1 MPRRLVLV
9 PLLAC
14 LLVSSACAGSDAESA
29 ASTDAGSTEPFRAIE
44 TIDDQGRPYLSPQDV
59 DPAVSD
65 VQQQFA
71 DWGLPA
77 EISGVYDDETLAI
90 VMAFQYS
97 QELVPDGVIGPN
109 TWDALDDPEELPE
122 DVDPLTLIEIAT
134 VALTSP
140 SDARTMLVDEGL
152 PLPVASPEEAV
163 DAVGDAAEGE
173 EPTDGD
179 DGPEADVSEPMA
191 RAVVELGEQQVYLY
205 NASGAVTHQFSVS
218 SGRDGLTPVGT
229 FSTQSESDTA
239 WASADSSITM
249 KWMTRF
255 NGGIGFHG
263 IPVKD
268 GVGLETPLGE
278 RPVSAGCIR
287 MDDSDAKT
295 LQDVLPIGAEV
306 VVRG

>member
-1 MPRRLVLV
+1 MPIRLSLV

-14 LLVSSACAGSDAESA
+14 SLVLAACGGSSPGSA
-29 ASTDAGSTEPFRAIE
+29 ASADAGTTEPFRAIE
-44 TIDDQGRPYLSPQDV
+44 TTDDQGRPYLSPQDV
-59 DPAVSD
+59 DPAVSEM
-65 VQQQFA
+65 QQRFA
-71 DWGLPA
+71 DWDLPVQV
-77 EISGVYDDETLAI
+77 SGVYDDDTLAV

-109 TWDALDDPEELPE
+109 TWDALDDPVELPD

-134 VALTSP
+134 VALSSP
-140 SDARTMLVDEGL
+140 SDARTMLDEKGL
-152 PLPVASPEEAV
+152 PPPVTSPQGTVPDGSES
-163 DAVGDAAEGE
+163 AEGDE
-173 EPTDGD
+173 STGD
-179 DGPEADVSEPMA
+179 DDDSASA
-191 RAVVELGEQQVYLY
+191 ATAVVELGEQQVYVY
-205 NASGAVTHQFSVS
+205 DRSGAVTHQFSVS

-229 FSTQSESDTA
+229 FSTQSESDMA
-239 WASADSSITM
+239 WASSDSSITM

-287 MDDSDAKT
+287 MADDDAKT
-295 LQDVLPIGAEV
+295 LQEVLPVGAQV
-306 VVRG
+306 IVRG

>member
-1 MPRRLVLV
+1 MSSRSRLIVALLTCSLVLA
-9 PLLAC
+9 AC
-14 LLVSSACAGSDAESA
+14 GDRGADSA
-29 ASTDAGSTEPFRAIE
+29 AASDDPPAAPFRAIE
-44 TIDDQGRPYLSPQDV
+44 TLDAQGRPYLSPQDV
-59 DPAVSD
+59 DPTVSE

-71 DWGLPA
+71 AWDLPV
-77 EISGVYDDETLAI
+77 EVSGVYDDETLAV

-97 QELVPDGVIGPN
+97 QSLVPDGVIGPN
-109 TWDALDDPEELPE
+109 TWDALANPTELPE

-134 VALTSP
+134 VALSSP
-140 SDARTMLVDEGL
+140 SDARVMLDEEGL
-152 PLPVASPEEAV
+152 PPPVTSPDGAVADLDDTSGDEPVSGGEDGTGVEPAAGASVLV
-163 DAVGDAAEGE
+163 DLA
-173 EPTDGD
+173 
-179 DGPEADVSEPMA
+179 
-191 RAVVELGEQQVYLY
+191 EQQVYLY
-205 NASGAVTHQFSVS
+205 DAAGAVTHRFSVS

-229 FSTQSESDTA
+229 FHTQSESDMA
-239 WASADSSITM
+239 WASSDSSITM

-287 MDDSDAKT
+287 MADADAKI
-295 LQDVLPIGAEV
+295 LQDVLPVGAEV